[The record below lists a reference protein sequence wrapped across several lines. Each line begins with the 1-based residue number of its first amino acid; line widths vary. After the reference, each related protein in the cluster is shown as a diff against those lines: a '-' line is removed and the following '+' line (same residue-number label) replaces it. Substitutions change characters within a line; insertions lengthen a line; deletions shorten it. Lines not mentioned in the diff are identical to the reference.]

1 MRSGLKRTVKTAVI
15 RGFREALTKDF
26 WKTAFPSLEQVD
38 PANFIFPEFPLEKVA
53 YPFIR
58 VNTNISQIEQ
68 LQVGKYENR
77 GVEGTTWQTLKANL
91 TIQVVFYCLEPEQ
104 RDDLTDAY
112 MNAIMFSH
120 LRPKE
125 SVLLQYLYQLENSHI
140 VLDTSKIS
148 LTADSASK
156 GIPWDQG
163 QVVYSNSISVAGQ
176 ITFDAIL
183 DDEVVETIKEI
194 DIDAKS

>member
-1 MRSGLKRTVKTAVI
+1 
-15 RGFREALTKDF
+15 
-26 WKTAFPSLEQVD
+26 
-38 PANFIFPEFPLEKVA
+38 
-53 YPFIR
+53 
-58 VNTNISQIEQ
+58 
-68 LQVGKYENR
+68 
-77 GVEGTTWQTLKANL
+77 
-91 TIQVVFYCLEPEQ
+91 
-104 RDDLTDAY
+104 